1 MQVEVRQGTWDDI
14 YISVRCHSL
23 NLPTSKC
30 SGFEQ
35 PVFISTQ
42 LSSCWMAFGCSG
54 WAWLRGPADLL
65 QPPCSSNCCSSNT
78 KTTHRRAFA
87 LAVPSAWDAPPREQG
102 SLSPFIHIS
111 APMPPHCRD
120 FSDQLLNMPF
130 SLSILFPAWSS
141 FIILTTI

>member
-1 MQVEVRQGTWDDI
+1 MLCLFSKPSNPFPSPKNIQPLAWSTRLFMVCLRSTAPCACLTLFV
-14 YISVRCHSL
+14 YFSSL
-23 NLPTSKC
+23 P
-30 SGFEQ
+30 
-35 PVFISTQ
+35 
-42 LSSCWMAFGCSG
+42 
-54 WAWLRGPADLL
+54 LL

-130 SLSILFPAWSS
+130 SLSILFPA
-141 FIILTTI
+141 